1 MADRKYHWAV
11 PVLDPSKRRYA
22 WKAYAGGHYAQ
33 ACGRK
38 PALVLGDTAAQF
50 VAKVKTDPDWYCS
63 DCVKAARLALTKESA
78 PKPTPRP
85 ARSCSNCRSGA
96 INPGHHGRAEDTD
109 LDLCDVCYWRKR
121 APEPRPISE
130 ARHPP
135 TEVDWKSRVRV
146 ERKELNER
154 LAKLTTFLLSAHVAA
169 LDPIDRDLLI
179 RQREAMVAY
188 SAILDLRIDRL

>member
-50 VAKVKTDPDWYCS
+50 VAKVKTDPDWFCS

-96 INPGHHGRAEDTD
+96 INPGHHGRTEAD

-121 APEPRPISE
+121 APEPRPIGE
-130 ARHPP
+130 APKDGSMVLICVPGYNPEWTIGVFDLTRWIDLCCDTAVVNPTHFLPLPP
-135 TEVDWKSRVRV
+135 S
-146 ERKELNER
+146 
-154 LAKLTTFLLSAHVAA
+154 
-169 LDPIDRDLLI
+169 PIGG
-179 RQREAMVAY
+179 
-188 SAILDLRIDRL
+188 

>member
-1 MADRKYHWAV
+1 MADLKYHWAI

-121 APEPRPISE
+121 APEPRPIGE
-130 ARHPP
+130 
-135 TEVDWKSRVRV
+135 
-146 ERKELNER
+146 
-154 LAKLTTFLLSAHVAA
+154 A
-169 LDPIDRDLLI
+169 LDTEIIGYCPDIGWRRLSRIGQKWVLTGI
-179 RQREAMVAY
+179 KQLVYYEPTHFLPLPPSPEAA
-188 SAILDLRIDRL
+188 